1 MISFL
6 CVGSIK
12 LSPRKNSTSMTGD
25 RITLLARSRDS
36 NQDKVMVWTCPILC
50 RGKVVKPL
58 VASSS
63 PNSVPALNIGVRLSH
78 LQWCPPGPPA
88 SLHTHD
94 HPFPVQHYLGGDA
107 SSPSAGTRTSSCG
120 SPGSGPAC
128 SAPPL
133 HSILMLVSLQ
143 CGEVVQTWK
152 EADLNTAMSQL
163 LLQTHTLAGFK
174 LVEFDEKIEMV
185 EGIDGLRLSPY
196 MCLVRGVLL
205 TNTRR

>member
-1 MISFL
+1 MSITVTRRRIMISFL

-107 SSPSAGTRTSSCG
+107 SSPSAGTRTSPCG
-120 SPGSGPAC
+120 SRTSPCLLC
-128 SAPPL
+128 STTPL
-133 HSILMLVSLQ
+133 HPDAGQSA
-143 CGEVVQTWK
+143 VQGGGS
-152 EADLNTAMSQL
+152 DLEGGRPEHSHEPAAAPNPHIGRVQ
-163 LLQTHTLAGFK
+163 AG
-174 LVEFDEKIEMV
+174 
-185 EGIDGLRLSPY
+185 
-196 MCLVRGVLL
+196 GV
-205 TNTRR
+205 